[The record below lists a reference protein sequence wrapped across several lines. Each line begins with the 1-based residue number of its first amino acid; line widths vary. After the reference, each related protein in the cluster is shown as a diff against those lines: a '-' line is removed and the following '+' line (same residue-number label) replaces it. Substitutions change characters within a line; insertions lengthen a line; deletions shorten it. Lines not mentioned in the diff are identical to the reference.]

1 MKKLMLMITLL
12 GMSYVF
18 NACTDPVAEM
28 EDGFTIDQVTAVEED
43 GEGGDPAGGPLGE

>member
-12 GMSYVF
+12 GMSYAF

-28 EDGFTIDQVTAVEED
+28 EDGFTIDKVAAVEGD
-43 GEGGDPAGGPLGE
+43 GDEGDQPDGPLGE

>member
-1 MKKLMLMITLL
+1 MLVIALL

-28 EDGFTIDQVTAVEED
+28 EDGFTIDNVAAVEGD
-43 GEGGDPAGGPLGE
+43 TDEGDSESGPIGQ

>member
-1 MKKLMLMITLL
+1 MLVIALL

-28 EDGFTIDQVTAVEED
+28 EDSFAINHVVAVEED
-43 GEGGDPAGGPLGE
+43 GDSGEQDNGPITQ